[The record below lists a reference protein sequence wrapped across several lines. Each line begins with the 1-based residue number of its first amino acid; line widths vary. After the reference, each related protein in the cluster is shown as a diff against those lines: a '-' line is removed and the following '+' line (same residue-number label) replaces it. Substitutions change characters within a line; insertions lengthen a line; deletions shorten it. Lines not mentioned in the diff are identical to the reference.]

1 MTSDELPP
9 PIALVRM
16 ATGHYVSGA
25 VHVAA
30 ALGIADLL
38 GEGPRH
44 YAELAKATGTHA
56 PTGRAGCGR
65 SLRGGRRRF
74 LPRGAGRR

>member
-16 ATGHYVSGA
+16 ATGHYVSRA

-56 PTGRAGCGR
+56 P
-65 SLRGGRRRF
+65 SLNRVLRLLASVGVF
-74 LPRGAGRR
+74 AEAADSSP